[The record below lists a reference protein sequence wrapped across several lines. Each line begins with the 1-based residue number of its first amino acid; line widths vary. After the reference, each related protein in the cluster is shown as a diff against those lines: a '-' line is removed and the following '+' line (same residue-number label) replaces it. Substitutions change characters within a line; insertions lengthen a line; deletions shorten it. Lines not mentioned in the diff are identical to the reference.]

1 MMGSVQRLEQLAEV
15 GVTVGANVQPGQ
27 VVQILA
33 DVTHIDTARAVAD
46 VAYRHGARFVDLQ
59 LRDAMLQRSLIIH
72 GPAQAY
78 APAWHDAPA
87 HGLDEIEGARIQ
99 INGHSGVGLFADLDP
114 VLVDRAHGP
123 SSRAWREVEYRVSNT
138 IIPGPTLQW
147 ARALHPALEPEL
159 ALDRLWDEIAI
170 ACRLD
175 DPDPPQAWRRRFAQ
189 LADRAAWLTGLGLTA
204 LQLDGP
210 GTDLTVGLLP
220 TARWEPPTNRNQR
233 GIQHAWNIPSE
244 EIYTS
249 PDPTRVE
256 GHVRLTR
263 PVVISGVAIPDV
275 SLTFTNATL
284 TAIQGG
290 PGVKRLRTFADRDA
304 GTRRIGEIALID
316 RDSAVAQIP
325 HPFDVNLLDENA
337 ACHLALGYGYPEL
350 LDEQEQH
357 RVNHSGDH
365 LDLAIGAD
373 DVEVSGVIAGGDTV
387 PLLRGGGWV
396 GGPPES

>member
-114 VLVDRAHGP
+114 VLVDRAHAP
-123 SSRAWREVEYRVSNT
+123 
-138 IIPGPTLQW
+138 
-147 ARALHPALEPEL
+147 
-159 ALDRLWDEIAI
+159 
-170 ACRLD
+170 
-175 DPDPPQAWRRRFAQ
+175 
-189 LADRAAWLTGLGLTA
+189 
-204 LQLDGP
+204 
-210 GTDLTVGLLP
+210 
-220 TARWEPPTNRNQR
+220 
-233 GIQHAWNIPSE
+233 
-244 EIYTS
+244 
-249 PDPTRVE
+249 
-256 GHVRLTR
+256 
-263 PVVISGVAIPDV
+263 
-275 SLTFTNATL
+275 
-284 TAIQGG
+284 
-290 PGVKRLRTFADRDA
+290 
-304 GTRRIGEIALID
+304 
-316 RDSAVAQIP
+316 
-325 HPFDVNLLDENA
+325 NA
-337 ACHLALGYGYPEL
+337 ACHLALGFGYPEL
-350 LDEQEQH
+350 LSEYERH